1 MSPPNAL
8 KKPVEQQPEL
18 ARNTWRRAR
27 GRGLASTLALLGVL
41 AACGS
46 DSASSSPPGTLT
58 LPVDASLAPAQVAVG
73 TRPIARMMGES
84 GIPMDFFLGELV
96 VSTNDDVKLDA
107 FVKRWGATILSSTDP
122 FEGTVRL
129 HHIKL
134 DPSSA
139 VVATL
144 LADLNA
150 KAPDLKGTFR
160 SSSEAASKLLAVAL
174 SEANV
179 GGLTVTLNFVM
190 TPDGIAEGTSAEAPT
205 GDDALYTPTA
215 FAWPYMS
222 RGSAQDVGVGAAWQ
236 ALGRAGLLRSDNRV
250 RMMIIDAGFAPNA
263 DFPSVRRVIG
273 DWNVP
278 NGSNCS
284 GGNPCPWHGTMV
296 TSAAMGSLDDGMGAA
311 GPAAPVADL
320 LAVPIAGDFF
330 GVISS
335 IARVL
340 AGVVAGAPKIINISS
355 SFELDLGWDIAVK
368 IACLGLCS
376 SPSEIADAIA
386 ATVSASNKLIFA
398 SAGNQGKDVDS
409 RSGILPEGST
419 TMPCELSTVI
429 CVGGMRHNAT
439 AVDPGSN
446 FGSKSDENSVD
457 IYGPYWTWVGTD
469 PDNPTNHA
477 RLVSGTSFSSP
488 FVAGVAALVWAAKP
502 SLSAREVWAVLRDT
516 AHVGGV
522 TDGLTSRGNQ
532 RRVNAFGAIQSLLGG
547 APPIVVL
554 NRRPTIPLNREWD
567 VTAVVTDDG
576 NACPPLSCPLDW
588 SPTPTR
594 IVGNT
599 AFYRFDTVGAK
610 TVSVTVRDAVDQ
622 TTVGTTTVSVENAA
636 PVVAIIAPLAGALI
650 PQGLATQLLGSATDL
665 NEGPDPGPGTVG
677 CTWTSSVP
685 TDPFPKAL
693 CALYGITFTSIGP
706 RTLTLRATDPEGAT
720 TTTTVAITVTPPPT
734 NLPPA
739 ITAGMLGPAPDY
751 SGGYAWTTTLQVEAS
766 ASDPENNT
774 PITYV
779 WKATS
784 RRPNSATVYAS
795 DVTVG
800 TNANLSWTPSATPAL
815 FGDFAALGNACYDGQ
830 VVLLRLEATDS
841 LGNRSTRAFATF
853 KVFRCIVI

>member
-1 MSPPNAL
+1 MI
-8 KKPVEQQPEL
+8 E
-18 ARNTWRRAR
+18 RNTWRRAR
-27 GRGLASTLALLGVL
+27 GLGLASTVALLGAL
-41 AACGS
+41 AGCGS
-46 DSASSSPPGTLT
+46 DSTSSRGTLT
-58 LPVDASLAPAQVAVG
+58 LPVDTSLAPAQVAIG

-96 VSTNDDVKLDA
+96 VSTNDDLKLDA

-122 FEGTVRL
+122 AEGTVRL

-139 VVATL
+139 VVDSL

-150 KAPDLKGTFR
+150 KAPDLKGSFR
-160 SSSEAASKLLAVAL
+160 SSSEPASKLLAVAL

-190 TPDGIAEGTSAEAPT
+190 TPDGIAEGASTDAPT
-205 GDDALYTPTA
+205 GDDPLYTPNA
-215 FAWPYMS
+215 FGWPYMS

-236 ALGRAGLLRSDNRV
+236 ALGRAGVLRSDNKV

-263 DFPSVRRVIG
+263 DFPAARHVIG

-296 TSAAMGSLDDGMGAA
+296 TSAAMGTLDDSMGGA

-320 LAVPIAGDFF
+320 LAVPIGGDFF
-330 GVISS
+330 GVFSS
-335 IARVL
+335 ITRVIG
-340 AGVVAGAPKIINISS
+340 GVAVGAPTIINISS
-355 SFELDLGWDIAVK
+355 SFELDLGWDVAVK
-368 IACLGLCS
+368 VACLGFCA
-376 SPSEIADAIA
+376 SPSEIGDAIA

-409 RSGILPEGST
+409 RSGIFEGST

-457 IYGPYWTWVGTD
+457 IYGPFSTWVGTD

-502 SLSAREVWAVLRDT
+502 SLSAREVWGVLRDT

-522 TDGLTSRGNQ
+522 TSGGNQ

-547 APPIVVL
+547 APPSVVL
-554 NRRPTIPLNREWD
+554 NPSAPTAPLNREWS
-567 VTAVVTDDG
+567 VTAVAADDG
-576 NACPPLSCPLDW
+576 NACPPLSCPLTW
-588 SPTPTR
+588 SPAPTR

-599 AFYRFDTVGAK
+599 AFYRFDTVGPK
-610 TVSVTVRDAVDQ
+610 TVSVTVRDAVEQ

-636 PVVAIIAPLAGALI
+636 PVVAITAPLAGASI
-650 PQGLATQLLGSATDL
+650 PQGVATQFLGSATDL
-665 NEGPDPGPGTVG
+665 NEGPDPGPGALN
-677 CTWTSSVP
+677 CNWTSSVP
-685 TDPFPKAL
+685 TDSFFPTVGCNL
-693 CALYGITFTSIGP
+693 ILGITFTSVGP
-706 RTLTLRATDPEGAT
+706 RTITLRATDPDGAT
-720 TTTTVAITVTPPPT
+720 TTTTVAITVTAPPA
-734 NLPPA
+734 NLPPV
-739 ITAGMLGPAPDY
+739 ITAGVLAPAPDY
-751 SGGYAWTTTLQVEAS
+751 SGGYAWTTPLQITAS
-766 ASDPENNT
+766 ASDPENNA

-800 TNANLSWTPSATPAL
+800 TNANLSWTPSTTPAL

-841 LGNRSTRAFATF
+841 LGNTSTRAFATF
-853 KVFRCIVI
+853 KVFRCILI